1 VDAAK
6 PPPGKSWAQ
15 GAGRLFAGVAPLQ
28 GSIMKQIKSLQTTVQ
43 SNSLFENMSSKAMMV
58 RQTATKVV
66 LPVLKTIGHTS
77 QPPIPDPHPEHY
89 CMHLYT
95 HPDKYV
101 VMPPALPAPEL
112 HQPARQA
119 IVIDRASVE
128 VECLDVDHAQE
139 MMRGKAKVSIVG
151 LLGIARLQHASYLV
165 VVTGRQVVGY
175 LPHGL
180 VYRVTHTAIRVLGPR
195 SKAGISQVPAPFP
208 PLSSST
214 IFFQMGAFE
223 HFPAVCTH
231 TQALG

>member
-1 VDAAK
+1 
-6 PPPGKSWAQ
+6 
-15 GAGRLFAGVAPLQ
+15 
-28 GSIMKQIKSLQTTVQ
+28 MKQIKSLQTTVQ

-58 RQTATKVV
+58 RQTATKAV

-77 QPPIPDPHPEHY
+77 HPPIPDPHPKNY

-175 LPHGL
+175 MPHGL
-180 VYRVTHTAIRVLGPR
+180 VYRVTHTAIRVLGPG
-195 SKAGISQVPAPFP
+195 SKAGISQVPAPCP
-208 PLSSST
+208 RLSRHCCLTLHLLGACDIQSVANGWFCHKFLCRWALLS
-214 IFFQMGAFE
+214 IFLQSLQ
-223 HFPAVCTH
+223 TH
-231 TQALG
+231 KRLVEKVG